1 MTVAPSVQKSGL
13 VAGPFGWL
21 ESLRF
26 VKVRL
31 ADACPGCVRGRA
43 GNRLEASSFF
53 NLQPTRATPCLPV
66 PSFRE
71 NNADMSATPPKS
83 FIFARR
89 WLQVVFFIFS
99 LVELWNASLALF
111 FQEAAAKFYGIRI
124 DDKVMTQQYGIALVV
139 IGAAYAM
146 IGLDPVANRRLL
158 FLPLVEVVVAMFWTL
173 FLSRGAAGGPSVIAM
188 HFGYCV
194 AVGLAIVIPTAIV
207 RNHAEAATL
216 QTSDPA

>member
-1 MTVAPSVQKSGL
+1 M
-13 VAGPFGWL
+13 
-21 ESLRF
+21 
-26 VKVRL
+26 
-31 ADACPGCVRGRA
+31 
-43 GNRLEASSFF
+43 
-53 NLQPTRATPCLPV
+53 